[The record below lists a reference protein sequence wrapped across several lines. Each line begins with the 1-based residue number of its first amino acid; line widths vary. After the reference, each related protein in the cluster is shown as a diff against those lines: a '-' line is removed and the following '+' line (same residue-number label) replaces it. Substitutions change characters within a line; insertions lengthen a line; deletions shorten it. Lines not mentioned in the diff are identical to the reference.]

1 MAEGVPPRSRQCIPR
16 SGKAALGRAADR
28 PTGTQSGPADPG
40 DRFFKGVLAA
50 NRGTA
55 EAAGT
60 DWKAATCQHTQK
72 QTEEGVAMKTPRR
85 CQPGHISRAS
95 LYRFA
100 PDAEHADPDLD
111 LRDE

>member
-28 PTGTQSGPADPG
+28 PTGTQSGPADAG
-40 DRFFKGVLAA
+40 NRFFKGVLAA

-55 EAAGT
+55 DAAGT
-60 DWKAATCQHTQK
+60 DWKAATCQFIQK
-72 QTEEGVAMKTPRR
+72 QIEEGVAMTTLRM
-85 CQPGHISRAS
+85 CELGHVSRAG

-100 PDAEHADPDLD
+100 PEAEHADPD
-111 LRDE
+111 